1 MVFAVVAAS
10 LLAEPYLIGYHKGMA
25 ANEIRG
31 YKMQRESVGVEL
43 QAKEAGGRNEGNI
56 GGGVLAGT
64 GGPCD
69 RLPVDEVRG
78 ALQGVPDPSG
88 GRELQLQRLSRYL

>member
-31 YKMQRESVGVEL
+31 YNPV
-43 QAKEAGGRNEGNI
+43 AGLGCGSWTFSE
-56 GGGVLAGT
+56 
-64 GGPCD
+64 
-69 RLPVDEVRG
+69 
-78 ALQGVPDPSG
+78 
-88 GRELQLQRLSRYL
+88 